1 MKQFY
6 AKYNKKLNINAETLR
21 KNMTEQERKL
31 WYLFLKDYP
40 VRILRQKIINNS
52 ILDFYCAKAKLGIE
66 IDGSQHYTTE
76 GIIHDKERTA
86 IIESEGI
93 EIIRFSNMDINKH
106 FKSVCEYID
115 NEINKRMSKKEQ

>member
-6 AKYNKKLNINAETLR
+6 SKYNKKLNSNAKKLR

-31 WYLFLKDYP
+31 WCLFLKDYP
-40 VRILRQKIINNS
+40 IRILRQKIIHNS

-66 IDGSQHYTTE
+66 IDGSQHYTEE
-76 GIIHDKERTA
+76 GTIHDKERTA

-93 EIIRFSNMDINKH
+93 KIIRFSNLEINKQ

-115 NEINKRMSKKEQ
+115 NEIRERAC